1 VSESERGFL
10 LRAAKSDARSI
21 RSAKMRD
28 SSDHFCFET
37 DDLRS
42 EVLDFGKRA
51 RAAARALARMSTQRK
66 NAALLA
72 MADQLH
78 ASAGAILRANG
89 KDVEKATADQLSLP
103 VIDRLRLDEKR
114 IQGMADGIRE
124 VAALEDPAGKII
136 AEWRRPNGLHISK
149 VRVPIG
155 VIGIIYESRPN
166 VTSDAAVL
174 CTKTGNAVILR
185 GGSESIHSN
194 VAIAEALRAGAASAG
209 LPEDSILLIPKT
221 GRDAVRHMAE
231 MDQYIDLIVPRGG
244 RALIETVVSYA
255 RMPVIK
261 HYLGVC
267 IAYVDR
273 QADLDMAVQIV
284 VNAKTQRP
292 GVCNAIE
299 TVLVHREIAAAF
311 FKKIAPILAEKKVEM
326 RADPDSFHELS
337 ALGYQSLRPARDKD
351 WTTEYLDLILAVR
364 TVDNIEDAI
373 THVERCGSHH
383 SDVIVTRDAARAE
396 KFLNEVDSATVY
408 WNASTRFT
416 DGAEFGF
423 GAEIGISTD
432 KLHARG
438 PMALEELMT
447 YKYVIR
453 GEGQIRE

>member
-1 VSESERGFL
+1 
-10 LRAAKSDARSI
+10 
-21 RSAKMRD
+21 
-28 SSDHFCFET
+28 
-37 DDLRS
+37 
-42 EVLDFGKRA
+42 
-51 RAAARALARMSTQRK
+51 
-66 NAALLA
+66 
-72 MADQLH
+72 
-78 ASAGAILRANG
+78 
-89 KDVEKATADQLSLP
+89 
-103 VIDRLRLDEKR
+103 
-114 IQGMADGIRE
+114 
-124 VAALEDPAGKII
+124 
-136 AEWRRPNGLHISK
+136 LHISK

-185 GGSESIHSN
+185 GGSESIRSN
-194 VAIAEALRAGAASAG
+194 IAVAEALRAGAVSAA
-209 LPEDSILLIPKT
+209 LPEASILLIPKT
-221 GRDAVRHMAE
+221 GRDAVQYMAE
-231 MDQYIDLIVPRGG
+231 MNQYIDLIVPRGG

-261 HYLGVC
+261 HYVGLC

-273 QADLDMAVQIV
+273 EADLDMAVRIV
-284 VNAKTQRP
+284 VNAKTQHP

-299 TVLVHREIAAAF
+299 TVLVHREIAAPF
-311 FKKIAPILAEKKVEM
+311 FKKIAPILAEKKVEI
-326 RADPDSFHELS
+326 RADPDSFRHLS
-337 ALGYQSLRPARDKD
+337 VLNYQPLHSAREED
-351 WTTEYLDLILAVR
+351 WTTEYLDLILAAR

-373 THVERCGSHH
+373 AHVEKCGSHH
-383 SDVIVTRDAARAE
+383 SDVIITRDAARAE

-416 DGAEFGF
+416 DGREFGF

-438 PMALEELMT
+438 PMALEELTT

>member
-1 VSESERGFL
+1 
-10 LRAAKSDARSI
+10 
-21 RSAKMRD
+21 M
-28 SSDHFCFET
+28 
-37 DDLRS
+37 
-42 EVLDFGKRA
+42 
-51 RAAARALARMSTQRK
+51 
-66 NAALLA
+66 
-72 MADQLH
+72 
-78 ASAGAILRANG
+78 
-89 KDVEKATADQLSLP
+89 
-103 VIDRLRLDEKR
+103 IDRLRLDEKR

-124 VAALEDPAGKII
+124 VATLEDPAGKVI
-136 AEWRRPNGLHISK
+136 AEWTRPNGLHISK

-209 LPEDSILLIPKT
+209 LPEDSVLLIPKT

-261 HYLGVC
+261 HYAGVC

-273 QADLDMAVQIV
+273 HADLDMAVQIV

-299 TVLVHREIAAAF
+299 TVLVHREIAAPF

-326 RADPDSFHELS
+326 HADPDSFHQLS
-337 ALGYQSLRPARDKD
+337 ALNYQPLRRARDED
-351 WTTEYLDLILAVR
+351 WTTEYLDLILAAR
-364 TVDNIEDAI
+364 TVDNVENAI
-373 THVERCGSHH
+373 AHAEKYGSHH
-383 SDVIVTRDAARAE
+383 SDVIITRDVASAE

-438 PMALEELMT
+438 PMALEELTT

-453 GEGQIRE
+453 GQGQIRE

>member
-1 VSESERGFL
+1 
-10 LRAAKSDARSI
+10 
-21 RSAKMRD
+21 MRD

-209 LPEDSILLIPKT
+209 LPEDSILLIPRT

-299 TVLVHREIAAAF
+299 TMLVHREIAAPF

-326 RADPDSFHELS
+326 RADPDSFHQLS
-337 ALGYQSLRPARDKD
+337 ALRYQSLRPARDED

-373 THVERCGSHH
+373 THVEKCGSHH

-396 KFLNEVDSATVY
+396 KFLKEVDSATVY

>member
-1 VSESERGFL
+1 MTTE
-10 LRAAKSDARSI
+10 
-21 RSAKMRD
+21 
-28 SSDHFCFET
+28 
-37 DDLRS
+37 
-42 EVLDFGKRA
+42 
-51 RAAARALARMSTQRK
+51 RK
-66 NAALLA
+66 NSALLA
-72 MADQLH
+72 MADELC
-78 ASAGAILRANG
+78 ARANTILEANG
-89 KDVEKATADQLSLP
+89 KDVEKATTEQLPLAT
-103 VIDRLRLDEKR
+103 IDRLRLDETR
-114 IQGMADGIRE
+114 IQGMAGGIRQ
-124 VAALEDPAGKII
+124 VAALEDPVGKVL
-136 AEWRRPNGLHISK
+136 AEWTRPNGLRISK

-194 VAIAEALRAGAASAG
+194 IAIAQALRAGALSAG
-209 LPEDSILLIPKT
+209 LPEDSILLIPNT
-221 GRDAVRHMAE
+221 DRDAVRHMAK
-231 MDQYIDLIVPRGG
+231 MDEYVDVIVPRGG
-244 RALIETVVSYA
+244 RALIEAVVRHA

-261 HYLGVC
+261 HYLGLC
-267 IAYVDR
+267 IAYVDKE
-273 QADLDMAVQIV
+273 ADLDMAVRIV

-299 TVLVHREIAAAF
+299 TVLVHRQIATPF
-311 FKKIAPILAEKKVEM
+311 FKKIAPILAEQNVEI
-326 RADPDSFHELS
+326 RADPDSLRQLS
-337 ALGYQSLRPARDKD
+337 VLDYQPLHLAREED
-351 WTTEYLDLILAVR
+351 WTTEYLDLILAARV
-364 TVDNIEDAI
+364 VDNIEDAI
-373 THVERCGSHH
+373 AHVEKCGSHH
-383 SDVIVTRDAARAE
+383 SDVIITRDAARAE

-438 PMALEELMT
+438 PMALEELTT